1 MSGSIGNKP
10 QRRIDA
16 AAKAAF
22 LAGLRQGL
30 RREDA
35 AVAAGFSLMGFYNA
49 RARDPEFAAEWK
61 AALALPPAAERRA
74 LAYAERGEVRIA
86 PANRRFLQ
94 RRRRLVRF
102 DSERREI
109 YITHLAETCD
119 SVAAAEAAGVH
130 PTTAR
135 YHRRM
140 DPDFDAACREALAEG
155 YDFLETEIVRLRIE
169 AQKRLRAA
177 IDRAGAVP
185 PPALLAEQGA
195 EFDRIMKLLDRYDR
209 KPRRPEGNFTP
220 GGRRQAWTFERA
232 IVQLDKALDALALR
246 TGKPREAPDDSLF
259 PKGRGTGSQSEPG

>member
-1 MSGSIGNKP
+1 MRG
-10 QRRIDA
+10 RRNSRYRQIDA
-16 AAKAAF
+16 SAKAAF
-22 LAGLRQGL
+22 LAGLREGL

-35 AVAAGFSLMGFYNA
+35 AAAAGFSLMGFYNA
-49 RARDPEFAAEWK
+49 RARDPEFAAGWK

-102 DSERREI
+102 DAERREI
-109 YITHLAETCD
+109 YVTHLAETCD

-130 PTTAR
+130 PGTAR

-140 DPDFDAACREALAEG
+140 DPVFDAACREALAEG
-155 YDFLETEIVRLRIE
+155 YVFLETEIVRLRLE

-177 IDRAGAVP
+177 IERADPAAKA
-185 PPALLAEQGA
+185 ALLAEQGV
-195 EFDRIMKLLDRYDR
+195 EFDRIMKLLARFDR

-246 TGKPREAPDDSLF
+246 TGKPREPPDDSLSL
-259 PKGRGTGSQSEPG
+259 KGRGTGSQSEPG